1 MSNSEEGNTAS
12 SPDWADSTEQAVLD
26 AALLRLSADSHWDQR
41 LVDLAASDIGL
52 TPTVAR
58 LLLPGGPRDLAALL
72 SQRHDARTL
81 VQLQSSDTT
90 SLRVRE
96 KITLA
101 VATRIDIALADEQAV
116 RRSLGFLALPAQ
128 APLSGRLMWAA
139 ADMIWRWCGDTA
151 TDFNHYS
158 KRAIL
163 STVLTSTLAVRLSAG
178 EDAARRHLDARIDGV
193 MTFEKL
199 KSRVKIDPESAL
211 SRFAGVLGRRRY
223 GAAIKTETAPS
234 AD

>member
-1 MSNSEEGNTAS
+1 MSISEDYQTAS

-26 AALLRLSADSHWDQR
+26 AALVRLSDHGHWDQR

-52 TPTVAR
+52 TPSAVS

-72 SQRHDARTL
+72 SQRHDAHTL
-81 VQLQSSDTT
+81 LQLQASDTAGMK
-90 SLRVRE
+90 VRE
-96 KITLA
+96 KITCA
-101 VATRIDIALADEQAV
+101 VATRIEVALADERAV

-139 ADMIWRWCGDTA
+139 ADMIWKWCGDTA

-163 STVLTSTLAVRLSAG
+163 STVLASTLAVRLSAG
-178 EDAARRHLDARIDGV
+178 EEAAKRHLDARVDGV

-199 KSRVKIDPESAL
+199 KSRIKIDPEGAL
-211 SRFAGVLGRRRY
+211 SRFAGALGRRRY
-223 GAAIKTETAPS
+223 GEAIKTETAPS
-234 AD
+234 VD

>member
-1 MSNSEEGNTAS
+1 MRDKIRRGVAARVEAAFEDEA
-12 SPDWADSTEQAVLD
+12 AVR
-26 AALLRLSADSHWDQR
+26 AATRFLSHPSHAGLAGRLVWESADALWRFAGDQ
-41 LVDLAASDIGL
+41 AA
-52 TPTVAR
+52 
-58 LLLPGGPRDLAALL
+58 
-72 SQRHDARTL
+72 
-81 VQLQSSDTT
+81 
-90 SLRVRE
+90 
-96 KITLA
+96 
-101 VATRIDIALADEQAV
+101 
-116 RRSLGFLALPAQ
+116 
-128 APLSGRLMWAA
+128 
-139 ADMIWRWCGDTA
+139 
-151 TDFNHYS
+151 DFNHYS